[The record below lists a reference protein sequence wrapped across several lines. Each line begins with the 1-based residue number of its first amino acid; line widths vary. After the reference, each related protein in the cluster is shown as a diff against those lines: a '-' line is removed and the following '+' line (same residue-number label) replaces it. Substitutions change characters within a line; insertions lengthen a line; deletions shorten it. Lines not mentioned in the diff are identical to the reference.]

1 MHRYGVIGKPE
12 LARRNRRCNF
22 LRAVGTGIEVHC
34 SPYSSEKGFGTCERD
49 RAVLAGRRRTPA
61 KAACFLDSF
70 ESSACKRVPRWSPHR
85 CSLAGLSSLSSSW
98 PRKLLRTPIYSDG
111 SRRMPAIGAR
121 SPVAVS
127 EMIEH
132 ASSVLPD
139 MLLLGMNPLNPMRS
153 MADKLL
159 TKSTSFDTCL
169 PRECFPFQRR

>member
-1 MHRYGVIGKPE
+1 MHRYGVIGKLE

-49 RAVLAGRRRTPA
+49 RAVLAGRRRPPA
-61 KAACFLDSF
+61 FSIPLNRVR
-70 ESSACKRVPRWSPHR
+70 KRVPRWSPHR